1 MVHEEGTRQVQ
12 RIGWYPKVA
21 VTADGQGVCS
31 HVGSRLLADV
41 AAAAGL
47 GEAFEAAVGGG
58 RQRRSAHAPGRVL
71 TDLAVMLADGGVA
84 IGDLA
89 VLRDQPG
96 LFGPVASTATAWRV
110 LDAIDEPLLDQVKG
124 ARAAARERA
133 WLLRGEAGRTVP
145 AVRCAGTVVPGLVI
159 DLDATLV
166 TCHSEKQG
174 CAATFKHGFGYHPLL
189 AWLDNTGEALAG
201 MLRPGNAN
209 ANTAADHITVTDEAL
224 AQIPDA
230 HRHGSPILIRADGA
244 GATKA
249 WLAHLRSLREQRG
262 LDVEFSVGF
271 TLTNQLRDTIGVV
284 PETAWTVALDAAGE
298 PRPVDES
305 GLPVAQVAEL
315 TGLLPGLTAAG
326 WPARMR
332 VLVRRERP
340 HPGAPISVFEAHDGW
355 RYQCLATDTPTG
367 QLAFLEAR
375 HRAHARVEDRI
386 RNVKQAGLGRFPSRE
401 FAINAVWLQ
410 LALTAADLL
419 AWTQTIL
426 LDGALAKAEPKLMR
440 YRLLHTA
447 ARIVRRG
454 RRIFIKIAAGW
465 PWADQL
471 AAAFSRLASIR
482 QPLPA

>member
-1 MVHEEGTRQVQ
+1 VQ
-12 RIGWYPKVA
+12 RIASYPKVT
-21 VTADGQGVCS
+21 VTTGGCGVCS

-41 AAAAGL
+41 AAAVGVAA
-47 GEAFEAAVGGG
+47 AFDGAVGGG
-58 RQRRSAHAPGRVL
+58 RKRRSAHAPGRVL
-71 TDLAVMLADGGVA
+71 ADLAVMLADGGVA

-89 VLRDQPG
+89 VLRDQPN
-96 LFGPVASTATAWRV
+96 LFGSVASTATAWRV
-110 LDAIDEPLLDQVKG
+110 LDSVDESLLDRVKI

-133 WLLRGEAGRTVP
+133 WLLRAEAGRTVP

-159 DLDATLV
+159 DVDATLV
-166 TCHSEKQG
+166 TCHSEKQKA
-174 CAATFKHGFGYHPLL
+174 AATFKHGFGYHPLL
-189 AWLDNTGEALAG
+189 AWLDNSGEALAG

-224 AQIPDA
+224 AQIPDE
-230 HRHGSPILIRADGA
+230 HRYGTPILIRADGA
-244 GATKA
+244 GATKM

-262 LDVEFSVGF
+262 LQIEFSVGF
-271 TLTNQLRDTIGVV
+271 TLTNQLKDAIGRL
-284 PETAWTVALDAAGE
+284 PKTAWTVAVDAAGQ

-340 HPGAPISVFEAHDGW
+340 HPGAQISVFEAHDGW

-386 RNVKQAGLGRFPSRE
+386 RNVKQSGLGRFPSRE
-401 FAINAVWLQ
+401 FTINAVWLQ

-426 LDGALAKAEPKLMR
+426 LHEALAKAEPKLLR

-447 ARIVRRG
+447 ARILRRG
-454 RRIFIKIAAGW
+454 RRTFVKIAAGW

-482 QPLPA
+482 QPLLV

>member
-1 MVHEEGTRQVQ
+1 MQ
-12 RIGWYPKVA
+12 RIASYPKVT
-21 VTADGQGVCS
+21 VSTGGRGVCS

-41 AAAAGL
+41 AAAVGV
-47 GEAFEAAVGGG
+47 GEAFDAAVGGG
-58 RQRRSAHAPGRVL
+58 RKRRSAHAPGRVL
-71 TDLAVMLADGGVA
+71 ADLAVMLADGGVA

-96 LFGPVASTATAWRV
+96 LFGPVASTATAWRA
-110 LDAIDEPLLDQVKG
+110 LDSIGEPLLDQVKL

-133 WLLRGEAGRTVP
+133 WWLRGEAGRGVL
-145 AVRCAGTVVPGLVI
+145 AVRCGGTVVPGLVI

-174 CAATFKHGFGYHPLL
+174 SAPTYKHGYGYHPLI

-209 ANTAADHITVTDEAL
+209 ANAAADHIRVTEEAL
-224 AQIPDA
+224 AQIPDE
-230 HRHGSPILIRADGA
+230 HRYGTPILIRADGA

-249 WLAHLRSLREQRG
+249 WLTHLRSLREQRG
-262 LDVEFSVGF
+262 LQIDFSVGF
-271 TLTNQLRDTIGVV
+271 ALTNQLKDAITVL
-284 PETAWTVALDAAGE
+284 PKTAWTVAVDAAGE
-298 PRPVDES
+298 PRPADES

-315 TGLLPGLTAAG
+315 TGLLPGLTGAG
-326 WPARMR
+326 WPDRMR

-340 HPGAPISVFEAHDGW
+340 HPGAQISVFEAHDGW
-355 RYQCLATDTPTG
+355 RYQCLATDTPQG

-375 HRAHARVEDRI
+375 HRAHARVEDNI
-386 RNVKQAGLGRFPSRE
+386 RTAKQTGLGRFPSRE

-410 LALTAADLL
+410 LALTAADLI

-426 LDGALAKAEPKLMR
+426 LDAALAKAEPKLLR

-454 RRIFIKIAAGW
+454 RRTVIKIAAGW

-471 AAAFSRLASIR
+471 AAAFTRLAGIR
-482 QPLPA
+482 QPLLA

>member
-1 MVHEEGTRQVQ
+1 VQ
-12 RIGWYPKVA
+12 RIASYPKVT
-21 VTADGQGVCS
+21 VTTDGRGVCS

-41 AAAAGL
+41 AAAVGV
-47 GEAFEAAVGGG
+47 GEAFDAAVGGG
-58 RQRRSAHAPGRVL
+58 RKRRSAHAPGRVL
-71 TDLAVMLADGGVA
+71 ADLAVMLADGGVA

-89 VLRDQPG
+89 VLRDEPD

-110 LDAIDEPLLDQVKG
+110 LDSVGESLLDQVKL
-124 ARAAARERA
+124 ARMVARERA
-133 WLLRGEAGRTVP
+133 WLLRGEAGRSVP

-174 CAATFKHGFGYHPLL
+174 CAATFKHGYGYHPLL

-209 ANTAADHITVTDEAL
+209 ANTAADHISVTEEAL
-224 AQIPDA
+224 AQIPNE
-230 HRHGSPILIRADGA
+230 HRQGTPILIRADGA

-249 WLAHLRSLREQRG
+249 WLAHLRSLREQRS
-262 LDVEFSVGF
+262 LEIEFSVGF
-271 TLTNQLRDTIGVV
+271 TLTNQLKDAIAVL
-284 PETAWTVALDAAGE
+284 PETAWTVAVDAAGE
-298 PRPVDES
+298 PRPADES

-315 TGLLPGLTAAG
+315 TGLLPGLVAVG
-326 WPARMR
+326 WPDRMR

-340 HPGAPISVFEAHDGW
+340 HPGAQLSVFEAHDGW
-355 RYQCLATDTPTG
+355 RYQCLATDTPVG

-375 HRAHARVEDRI
+375 HRAHARVEDNI
-386 RNVKQAGLGRFPSRE
+386 RTAKQTGLGRFPSRE

-410 LALTAADLL
+410 LALTAADLI

-426 LDGALAKAEPKLMR
+426 LDGALAKAEPKLLR

-454 RRIFIKIAAGW
+454 RRTFVKIAASW
-465 PWADQL
+465 PWAEDL
-471 AAAFSRLASIR
+471 AAAFTRLAGIR
-482 QPLPA
+482 QPLLA